1 MVGLDFGPYRDKGL
15 LKLSTDRSEEIG
27 LLLTEYI
34 NVIKTQI
41 DKKKETGGGGGN
53 GSMGPRGGMP
63 QVSGLRDEAEAGSA
77 DVLPP
82 PVMMRATMRPSAA
95 SPGSPSLGSS
105 PSSPYRS
112 PAMPMAAP
120 ASPRGHSVYSA
131 SAQTALVPFPS
142 HPHAHAHD
150 HTHTQRLTS
159 IFGWLR
165 TAAALHAS
173 GATSKGR

>member
-41 DKKKETGGGGGN
+41 DKKKETGGGGN

-82 PVMMRATMRPSAA
+82 PVMMRATMRPS
-95 SPGSPSLGSS
+95 PGSPSLGSS

-120 ASPRGHSVYSA
+120 ASPRGHSVYSG
-131 SAQTALVPFPS
+131 SAQTALVPFPLK
-142 HPHAHAHD
+142 
-150 HTHTQRLTS
+150 HTRTRMTPPTHHTQC
-159 IFGWLR
+159 
-165 TAAALHAS
+165 
-173 GATSKGR
+173 